1 MKEKK
6 YYNQGLKEID
16 PIEVYSS
23 DSEELE
29 LVANHP
35 KPNFLKAANKLSKK
49 LSSQIISESLE
60 SINNNV
66 FSNIGNS
73 KLPSLK

>member
-6 YYNQGLKEID
+6 YYNQGLKQID
-16 PIEVYSS
+16 HIQVYSS
-23 DSEELE
+23 DSDEIE
-29 LVANHP
+29 LVSNQ

-66 FSNIGNS
+66 FSNIGKN
-73 KLPSLK
+73 

>member
-1 MKEKK
+1 MLEKK
-6 YYNQGLKEID
+6 YYNEGLKND
-16 PIEVYSS
+16 PIQVDSS

-29 LVANHP
+29 LVSNT

-60 SINNNV
+60 SINKKV
-66 FSNIGNS
+66 YSNIS
-73 KLPSLK
+73 

>member
-16 PIEVYSS
+16 PIEVCSS

-29 LVANHP
+29 LVANP

-49 LSSQIISESLE
+49 LST
-60 SINNNV
+60 
-66 FSNIGNS
+66 
-73 KLPSLK
+73 

>member
-29 LVANHP
+29 LVANP
-35 KPNFLKAANKLSKK
+35 KPNFLKAATKLSKK
-49 LSSQIISESLE
+49 LSTQIISESLE

-66 FSNIGNS
+66 FSNIGKN
-73 KLPSLK
+73 

>member
-6 YYNQGLKEID
+6 YYNQGIKQID
-16 PIEVYSS
+16 PIQVYSS
-23 DSEELE
+23 DSDEIE
-29 LVANHP
+29 LVSNQ

-66 FSNIGNS
+66 FSKIGKN
-73 KLPSLK
+73 